1 MAFRR
6 VPSSLATAAALT
18 LAALAPVCHLRAQV
32 FVVGEK
38 TATADITTDFKPT
51 RVELSSK
58 PMNELGRRELIRDL
72 EAEQGFAHRQLP
84 LGQTLTLMAN
94 GNMTPSGE
102 TYKELIFKKGQSA
115 APGDRVVISSISF
128 SKDRILLDVNGGP
141 YLKHRFLRHIQL
153 NDTPVVADNGEQVT
167 GFRIALVFEGGIPD
181 VSAPEV
187 KALLD
192 PVIDFG
198 VKNSREAYAQ
208 TLPPFLKE
216 AIDHHD
222 ILVGMNRRMV
232 IASAGA
238 PESKVRELEP
248 GSDSVH
254 YEEWI
259 YGKVP
264 QTVRFVRIEND
275 RVTQVRTAALGQPIA
290 VKNENELEGY
300 LDPLDTHEI
309 AMGDRSAGS
318 EEDARPSGAPP
329 TLRKPG
335 DAEPPNSAQRVQY
348 PVPHKEQPL
357 PAAPGSP
364 ADTSSTGEVA
374 TAPTINSRGGPP
386 SLDPAVD
393 PNASPSGKGAGQ
405 PPNRVH

>member
-6 VPSSLATAAALT
+6 VFPFLHFGAAFVVAGLVFCCFQG
-18 LAALAPVCHLRAQV
+18 AAQV

-38 TATADITTDFKPT
+38 TATDDITTDFHPT
-51 RVELSSK
+51 RVELPSQ
-58 PMNELGRRELIRDL
+58 PMDEMGRRELIRDL
-72 EAEQGFAHRQLP
+72 EAEQGFAHRSLP

-94 GNMTPSGE
+94 GNMTPAGE
-102 TYKELIFKKGQSA
+102 AYRELIYKKGQSA
-115 APGDRVVISSISF
+115 APGDRVMISSVSF
-128 SKDRILLDVNGGP
+128 SRDRILLDVNGGP

-153 NDTPVVADNGEQVT
+153 NDAPVAADNGEQVS
-167 GFRIALVFEGGIPD
+167 GFRIALVFEGGVPE

-198 VKNSREAYAQ
+198 VKNSNEAYAN

-222 ILVGMNRRMV
+222 VLVGMNRRMV

-238 PESKVRELEP
+238 PQSKVRELVP

-259 YGKVP
+259 YGAVP
-264 QTVRFVRIEND
+264 QTVRFVRIQND
-275 RVTQVRTAALGQPIA
+275 RVTQVRIAALGQPIA
-290 VKNENELEGY
+290 VKTENEMEGY

-309 AMGDRSAGS
+309 AMGDQASGAD
-318 EEDARPSGAPP
+318 EDSRPAGAPP
-329 TLRKPG
+329 TLREPG
-335 DAEPPNSAQRVQY
+335 DPLPANSAQKVQY

-364 ADTSSTGEVA
+364 ADTSTQNQVPA
-374 TAPTINSRGGPP
+374 APAIPGRGT
-386 SLDPAVD
+386 
-393 PNASPSGKGAGQ
+393 
-405 PPNRVH
+405 NRN

>member
-6 VPSSLATAAALT
+6 VPSSLLMVAAAAA
-18 LAALAPVCHLRAQV
+18 AALAPVCCTQAQV

-38 TATADITTDFKPT
+38 TATADIATDFKPT

-58 PMNELGRRELIRDL
+58 PLNELGRRELIRDL
-72 EAEQGFAHRQLP
+72 EAEQGFAHRNLP

-94 GNMTPSGE
+94 GNMTPNGE
-102 TYKELIFKKGQSA
+102 AYKQLIFKKGQSA
-115 APGDRVVISSISF
+115 AAGDRVVISSISF
-128 SKDRILLDVNGGP
+128 SGDRILLDVNGGP

-153 NDTPVVADNGEQVT
+153 NDTPVVADNGEQVS

-198 VKNSREAYAQ
+198 VKNSAEAYAQ

-222 ILVGMNRRMV
+222 VLVGMNRRMV
-232 IASAGA
+232 ISSAGA
-238 PESKVRELEP
+238 PESKIRELEP

-275 RVTQVRTAALGQPIA
+275 RVTQVRIAALGQPIV
-290 VKNENELEGY
+290 VKTENELQGY
-300 LDPLDTHEI
+300 LDPLDTREI
-309 AMGDRSAGS
+309 AMGDRASGGDDDS
-318 EEDARPSGAPP
+318 RPAGAPP

-335 DAEPPNSAQRVQY
+335 DPAEPNSAQRVQY
-348 PVPHKEQPL
+348 PVAHKEQPL

-364 ADTSSTGEVA
+364 ADTSSTDQIA
-374 TAPTINSRGGPP
+374 KAPPIGSHGAP
-386 SLDPAVD
+386 SLDPAID
-393 PNASPSGKGAGQ
+393 PGAGTPGKGTGL